1 MGLPQTF
8 WGLKET
14 YMYGKKEV
22 KLLKKLTAFKRRINL
37 PKWLHH
43 FGPKKYISWEIFQ
56 LLILKERYHL
66 SYRRTIEIAELFM
79 KKIPHFTTLQKFA
92 KRISVGMLNM
102 ILFFSVKLRKVQVAA
117 IDATGISRQYA
128 SEHYKKRIDRLKPIK
143 QAIKLS
149 VLSDCKT
156 NQILSLRT
164 RAKEKSHDTKDVS
177 YLIKKSKVKPE
188 LITMDKGYDSEAIHD
203 LCRKQGIYS
212 IIPVR
217 KGCRRGRY
225 RKQMRDC
232 FDKWLYN
239 YRNNGESTFSA
250 LKIKYGDSVSS
261 KLFVTQRVQIYCKA
275 INHNLDMIKFNYWR
289 LFLHRQYLRK
299 V

>member
-1 MGLPQTF
+1 ME
-8 WGLKET
+8 KET
-14 YMYGKKEV
+14 
-22 KLLKKLTAFKRRINL
+22 KLLKKLNAFKRRINL

-43 FGPKKYISWEIFQ
+43 YGPKKYISWDILR

-66 SYRRTIEIAELFM
+66 SYRRTIEMTELFM
-79 KKIPHFTTLQKFA
+79 RKIPHFTTLQKFA
-92 KRISVGMLNM
+92 KKISANLLNM
-102 ILFFSVKLRKVQVAA
+102 ILLFSAKLKKVEIAA

-143 QAIKLS
+143 QALKLS
-149 VLSDCKT
+149 LLSDCKT
-156 NQILSLRT
+156 NQILSLRI
-164 RAKEKSHDTKDVS
+164 RAKENSHDTKDVS

-188 LITMDKGYDSEAIHD
+188 LIVMDKGYDSEAIHN

-217 KGCRRGRY
+217 KGCRRGKY

-239 YRNNGESTFSA
+239 HRNNGESTFSA
-250 LKIKYGDSVSS
+250 IKIKYGDSVSS

-275 INHNLDMIKFNYWR
+275 INHNLDMIIFY
-289 LFLHRQYLRK
+289 LFSTFSTSPLLCRPYHAS
-299 V
+299 